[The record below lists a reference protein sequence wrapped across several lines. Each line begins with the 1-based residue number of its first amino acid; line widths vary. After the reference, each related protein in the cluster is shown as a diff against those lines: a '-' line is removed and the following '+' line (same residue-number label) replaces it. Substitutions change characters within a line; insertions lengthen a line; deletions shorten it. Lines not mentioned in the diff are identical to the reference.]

1 MYSYRARFLILLA
14 TNFKTGMMEEFDDF
28 KKQIEEIIG
37 GEKRTGNKATSV
49 AEANKRLANIND
61 PDKLERINNYM
72 NEYILKH
79 NLNKEQIAI
88 LSGIVNKSIFEA
100 INL

>member
-1 MYSYRARFLILLA
+1 
-14 TNFKTGMMEEFDDF
+14 MMEEFDDF
-28 KKQIEEIIG
+28 KEGVVEIIG
-37 GEKRTGNKATSV
+37 GEKRTGNKATTV

-61 PDKLERINNYM
+61 PDKLLKINEYM
-72 NEYILKH
+72 NAYVLKH
-79 NLNKEQIAI
+79 NLNKDQIAI